1 MSSISKYNLEFRTHK
16 LVILVV
22 ATTGEGDATDNA
34 RKFNR
39 FITSKATPGDAF
51 VGLKY
56 TVFGLGDLNY
66 INFNQMG
73 KRTEINM
80 DRLGA
85 QKIYPRGI
93 GDASQDIEADLRKW
107 IDGGLIEAVRENVP
121 NLTRT
126 GSKPVVVLN
135 SGLPDL
141 MRMVFVKDDCQSS
154 PLSPASRSR
163 GMSTLSKIFWTLS
176 DATITGKQELRQ
188 SSDDRTST
196 CELTVKLSENFEA
209 CDSIEILPHNSAET
223 VSWLTK
229 FLDADS
235 LLDET
240 IDFESS
246 DAIRKLPFPTPCTVR
261 TALTYFID
269 ATSCPTKTL
278 LSNLAVLNRDNPELE
293 EALYALAGNATI
305 MKELSN
311 YTVSLPEL
319 LDLLQD
325 SLNTKIKIS
334 LSEFLQIGPK
344 QRVRAYTIAS
354 APPCEEAKLVV
365 SLTSRSLDRLDPLVA
380 MMVQAGILPNKP
392 YQGNDRE
399 LFKGLCSKY
408 LCQEAKIGDLLR
420 VRVRESVLRP
430 PRNIGNL
437 QTVLAVV
444 TGAGIAPVMAY
455 LDSCSR
461 EDNWPSLFYVVFGCQ
476 SSSKDFLYKERILE
490 LQQEGK
496 IRCWFAFSREGPK
509 KVYVQDL
516 VRETREIHKIIHDI
530 HSKNGRILVC
540 GNTAMGRSV
549 CEAIASQ
556 IGGQAQL
563 ETLEKSGKLVVEY
576 FG

>member
-1 MSSISKYNLEFRTHK
+1 MPDIYLHNFEVRTHK

-39 FITSKATPGDAF
+39 FITSKGTPGDAF

-126 GSKPVVVLN
+126 GSKPVIVLN

-141 MRMVFVKDDCQSS
+141 MNMVCVKEDSTPNPSS
-154 PLSPASRSR
+154 PSSRAR
-163 GMSTLSKIFWTLS
+163 GMSTLSKVFWTLS
-176 DATITGKQELRQ
+176 DATITGKEELRQ
-188 SSDDRTST
+188 LSDDRTST
-196 CELTVKLSENFEA
+196 CEIKLKLSENFEA
-209 CDSIEILPHNSAET
+209 CDSIEILPHNSTET
-223 VSWLTK
+223 VNWLTR
-229 FLDADS
+229 FLGAES

-246 DAIRKLPFPTPCTVR
+246 DAVRKLPFPTPCTVR

-278 LSNLAVLNRDNPELE
+278 LSNLAVLNRGNSDVE
-293 EALYALAGNATI
+293 EALFSLAGNSTI

-311 YTVSLPEL
+311 HMVSLQEL
-319 LDLLQD
+319 MDLLED
-325 SLNTKIKIS
+325 CLDTKIKIS

-344 QRVRAYTIAS
+344 QRARAYTIAS
-354 APPCEEAKLVV
+354 APPGNEAKLVV
-365 SLTSRSLDRLDPLVA
+365 SLTSRELSRLDTLVA
-380 MMVQAGILPNKP
+380 MMIEAGIVPNKP
-392 YQGNDRE
+392 YQGGERK

-408 LCQEAKIGDLLR
+408 LCQEAKIGDLLK

-430 PRNIGNL
+430 PRDLGSL
-437 QTVLAVV
+437 QTVVAVV
-444 TGAGIAPVMAY
+444 AGAGIAPVMAY
-455 LDSCSR
+455 LDACGK
-461 EDNWPSLFYVVFGCQ
+461 EDNWPNLFYVVFGCK

-496 IRCWFAFSREGPK
+496 IRCWFAFSSEGPK

-516 VRETREIHKIIHDI
+516 VRETREIHKIIHEI
-530 HSKNGRILVC
+530 HLKNGRILIC
-540 GNTAMGRSV
+540 GSTAMGRSV
-549 CEAIASQ
+549 CEAVASQ
-556 IGGQAQL
+556 IGGQAIL
-563 ETLEKSGKLVVEY
+563 ETLEKSGRLVVEY